1 MLKYGIII
9 MLSICFFSCSDF
21 LDKKGSSVLAVPETV
36 KDLRAMLDHETEI
49 NRYYPA
55 LAEMGSDDY
64 YIPYTTL
71 VSRPQSEQLIYS
83 WQREEERIDMS
94 SWGLPYRVIMISNM
108 VLEALE
114 RGVEGTASEKKILEG
129 EAYFVRALAYW
140 YLAQVFCLPYDE
152 RTSHKDLGL
161 PLRVS
166 SDMNETYDRSSVE
179 EAYRLIV
186 NGMKKAIEQLP
197 ENTAYQT
204 QPTKTAAY
212 GALARVFLSME
223 KYNEANQMAVEALK
237 RYDKLLDYN
246 LVNVSAKL
254 PFEIFHEEVVYYG
267 ATSNGLLLSESR
279 ARIPAGLFDLYEEN
293 DLRKQIFFNSN
304 NINDIIFKGYY
315 AGKAGSF
322 FAGIATDELYLIR
335 AECEVRLGELNTG
348 LSLLNRL
355 IETRWKK
362 GMFVPY
368 QASNEEEAL
377 IMVLKERRKQLIKR
391 GLRWPDLR
399 RLNKDP
405 RFAQTLVREI
415 DTGSEVQ
422 RFQLEPNAVQYV
434 YPIPY
439 PVLELYKYEQNPI

>member
-1 MLKYGIII
+1 
-9 MLSICFFSCSDF
+9 MLSVCFFSCSDF

-36 KDLRAMLDHETEI
+36 KDLRALLDNESEVNT
-49 NRYYPA
+49 YYPA

-64 YIPYTTL
+64 YIPYATL

-83 WQREEERIDMS
+83 WQREEERIDMA

-114 RGVEGTASEKKILEG
+114 RGVEGTAHEKKILEG
-129 EAYFVRALAYW
+129 EAHFVRALAYW

-152 RTSHKDLGL
+152 RASHKDLGL
-161 PLRVS
+161 PLRVT
-166 SDMNETYDRSSVE
+166 SDMNQKYDRSSVE

-186 NGMKKAIEQLP
+186 GGMKKAIEQLP
-197 ENTAYQT
+197 ENTAYKT
-204 QPTKTAAY
+204 QPNKAAAY

-223 KYNEANQMAVEALK
+223 KYDEANQMAIEAIK
-237 RYDKLLDYN
+237 RHDKLLDYN
-246 LVNVSAKL
+246 MVNVSANL
-254 PFEIFHEEVVYYG
+254 PFGIVHDEIIYYG
-267 ATSNGLLLSESR
+267 TTNNGLLLSASR
-279 ARIPAGLFDLYEEN
+279 ARVPKEIFDLYEEN
-293 DLRKQIFFNSN
+293 DLRKQIFFNSTN
-304 NINDIIFKGYY
+304 MDDIIFKGYY
-315 AGKAGSF
+315 AGRSTSY

-335 AECEVRLGELNTG
+335 AECEVRNGETSAG
-348 LSLLNRL
+348 LSLLNKL

-362 GMFVPY
+362 GSFVPY
-368 QASNEEEAL
+368 QTMDEEEAL

-391 GLRWPDLR
+391 GLRWVDLR

-405 RFAQTLVREI
+405 RFEQTLVREI
-415 DTGSEVQ
+415 DSGSEVQ
-422 RFQLEPNAVQYV
+422 RFQLEPNAIQYV